1 MKYILNLMGI
11 VLMGVRMEIKEKLQE
26 IFQDIFDD
34 DTIELF
40 DNMNANDIEDWDSL
54 THIQLIVQIE
64 KSFGIK
70 FTTGEVASLK
80 NVGEFISLVQ
90 EKVQF

>member
-1 MKYILNLMGI
+1 MSIKI
-11 VLMGVRMEIKEKLQE
+11 EIKKNLQE

-40 DNMNANDIEDWDSL
+40 DDMNANDIEDWDSL

-64 KSFGIK
+64 KSYGIK
-70 FTTGEVASLK
+70 FTTGEVASAK
-80 NVGEFISLVQ
+80 NVGGFISLIQ
-90 EKVQF
+90 EKIDVNR

>member
-1 MKYILNLMGI
+1 
-11 VLMGVRMEIKEKLQE
+11 MEIEKNLQE

-40 DNMNANDIEDWDSL
+40 DDMNANDIEDWDSL

-64 KSFGIK
+64 KSYGIK
-70 FTTGEVASLK
+70 FTTGEVASVK
-80 NVGEFISLVQ
+80 NVGGFISLVQ
-90 EKVQF
+90 EKIDGIS

>member
-1 MKYILNLMGI
+1 MSVKI
-11 VLMGVRMEIKEKLQE
+11 EIKEKLQE

-40 DNMNANDIEDWDSL
+40 DDMNANDIEDWDSL

-64 KSFGIK
+64 KSYGIK
-70 FTTGEVASLK
+70 FTTGEVASAK
-80 NVGEFISLVQ
+80 NVGGFINLIQ
-90 EKVQF
+90 EKIDVNR

>member
-1 MKYILNLMGI
+1 MVAKI
-11 VLMGVRMEIKEKLQE
+11 EIEKKLQA
-26 IFQDIFDD
+26 IFQDIFEDD
-34 DTIELF
+34 QIVLF
-40 DNMNANDIEDWDSL
+40 DDMNANDIEDWDSL

-80 NVGEFISLVQ
+80 NVGEFIKLVQ
-90 EKVQF
+90 EKLL

>member
-1 MKYILNLMGI
+1 MGTK
-11 VLMGVRMEIKEKLQE
+11 MEIEKKLQE

-40 DNMNANDIEDWDSL
+40 DDMNANDIEDWDSL

-64 KSFGIK
+64 KSYGIK
-70 FTTGEVASLK
+70 FTTGEVASAK
-80 NVGEFISLVQ
+80 NVGGFISLIQ
-90 EKVQF
+90 EKIDVNR

>member
-1 MKYILNLMGI
+1 MSVKI
-11 VLMGVRMEIKEKLQE
+11 EIKEKLQE

-40 DNMNANDIEDWDSL
+40 NDMNANDIEDWDSL

-70 FTTGEVASLK
+70 FTTGEVVSLK

-90 EKVQF
+90 EKVPF

>member
-1 MKYILNLMGI
+1 MVAKI
-11 VLMGVRMEIKEKLQE
+11 EIEKKLQA
-26 IFQDIFDD
+26 IFQDIFEDD
-34 DTIELF
+34 QIVLF
-40 DNMNANDIEDWDSL
+40 DDMNANDIEDWDSL

-80 NVGEFISLVQ
+80 NVVEFIKLVQ
-90 EKVQF
+90 EKLL

>member
-1 MKYILNLMGI
+1 MVAKI
-11 VLMGVRMEIKEKLQE
+11 EIEKKLQA
-26 IFQDIFDD
+26 IFQDIFEDD
-34 DTIELF
+34 QIVLF
-40 DNMNANDIEDWDSL
+40 DDMNANDIEDWDSL

-90 EKVQF
+90 EKSTSL

>member
-1 MKYILNLMGI
+1 
-11 VLMGVRMEIKEKLQE
+11 MEVEEKLQE
-26 IFQDIFDD
+26 IFRDIFED
-34 DTIELF
+34 DTIKIF
-40 DNMNANDIEDWDSL
+40 NDMNANDIEDWDSL

-80 NVGEFISLVQ
+80 NVGEFINLVQ
-90 EKVQF
+90 KKLM

>member
-1 MKYILNLMGI
+1 MDI
-11 VLMGVRMEIKEKLQE
+11 REKLQE

-34 DTIELF
+34 NTIELF
-40 DNMNANDIEDWDSL
+40 DEMNANDIEDWDSL

-64 KSFGIK
+64 KLFGIK

-80 NVGEFISLVQ
+80 NVGQFISLVQ
-90 EKVQF
+90 EKCRNNNE

>member
-1 MKYILNLMGI
+1 MSIKI
-11 VLMGVRMEIKEKLQE
+11 EIKKKLQE

-40 DNMNANDIEDWDSL
+40 DDMNANDIEDWDSL

-90 EKVQF
+90 EKIDVNG

>member
-1 MKYILNLMGI
+1 MVAK
-11 VLMGVRMEIKEKLQE
+11 MEIEKKLQA
-26 IFQDIFDD
+26 IFQDIFEDD
-34 DTIELF
+34 QIVLF
-40 DNMNANDIEDWDSL
+40 DDMNANDIEDWDSL

-80 NVGEFISLVQ
+80 NVGEFIKLVQ
-90 EKVQF
+90 EKLL